1 MGCARLWPHPLA
13 VGKREMLI
21 SSVGAGLGL
30 MLAGWISHFILGEVN
45 LWFIAPM
52 GASAVLLFGVPNSP
66 LAQLVDRRRQ
76 CAGGDGGCLRRSADP
91 RSGPGLRRCGG
102 GGHRPDVQAA
112 LPASPGGAVALTAI
126 LGGPGIHQMG
136 YHFVLY
142 PVLLN
147 SVLLAALAILFNN
160 LAGRRYPHALAPAEA
175 KPANL
180 PIDAV
185 SITRADLHE
194 ALMEGDLFDIDED
207 DLQEI
212 LLRAEQLAHQ
222 RQSKTA

>member
-1 MGCARLWPHPLA
+1 M
-13 VGKREMLI
+13 
-21 SSVGAGLGL
+21 
-30 MLAGWISHFILGEVN
+30 
-45 LWFIAPM
+45 
-52 GASAVLLFGVPNSP
+52 
-66 LAQLVDRRRQ
+66 
-76 CAGGDGGCLRRSADP
+76 
-91 RSGPGLRRCGG
+91 
-102 GGHRPDVQAA
+102 
-112 LPASPGGAVALTAI
+112 ALTAI

-185 SITRADLHE
+185 AITRADLHE

-222 RQSKTA
+222 RQSKIA

>member
-1 MGCARLWPHPLA
+1 MKTQWIERVKVGCARLWPHPLA

-52 GASAVLLFGVPNSP
+52 GASAVLLIP
-66 LAQLVDRRRQ
+66 D
-76 CAGGDGGCLRRSADP
+76 
-91 RSGPGLRRCGG
+91 PGLACGVAAAVAIGLMFKLRCL
-102 GGHRPDVQAA
+102 HP
-112 LPASPGGAVALTAI
+112 PGGAVALTAI

>member
-1 MGCARLWPHPLA
+1 
-13 VGKREMLI
+13 
-21 SSVGAGLGL
+21 
-30 MLAGWISHFILGEVN
+30 
-45 LWFIAPM
+45 
-52 GASAVLLFGVPNSP
+52 LFGVPNSP
-66 LAQLVDRRRQ
+66 LAQPWSIVGGNALAATVGV
-76 CAGGDGGCLRRSADP
+76 CAGLLIPD
-91 RSGPGLRRCGG
+91 PGLACGVAAAVAIGLMFKLRCL
-102 GGHRPDVQAA
+102 HP
-112 LPASPGGAVALTAI
+112 PGGAVALTAI

-185 SITRADLHE
+185 AITRADLHE

>member
-1 MGCARLWPHPLA
+1 MFKLRCLHP
-13 VGKREMLI
+13 
-21 SSVGAGLGL
+21 
-30 MLAGWISHFILGEVN
+30 
-45 LWFIAPM
+45 
-52 GASAVLLFGVPNSP
+52 
-66 LAQLVDRRRQ
+66 
-76 CAGGDGGCLRRSADP
+76 
-91 RSGPGLRRCGG
+91 
-102 GGHRPDVQAA
+102 
-112 LPASPGGAVALTAI
+112 PGGAVALTAI

-185 SITRADLHE
+185 SITRGDLHE
-194 ALMEGDLFDIDED
+194 ALMEGICSISTRTICRRSCCAPSSWRISGKAKLPD
-207 DLQEI
+207 QPSV
-212 LLRAEQLAHQ
+212 LR
-222 RQSKTA
+222 

>member
-1 MGCARLWPHPLA
+1 M
-13 VGKREMLI
+13 
-21 SSVGAGLGL
+21 
-30 MLAGWISHFILGEVN
+30 
-45 LWFIAPM
+45 
-52 GASAVLLFGVPNSP
+52 
-66 LAQLVDRRRQ
+66 
-76 CAGGDGGCLRRSADP
+76 
-91 RSGPGLRRCGG
+91 
-102 GGHRPDVQAA
+102 
-112 LPASPGGAVALTAI
+112 ALTAI

-185 SITRADLHE
+185 AITRADLHE
-194 ALMEGDLFDIDED
+194 ALMEDLFDIDED

>member
-1 MGCARLWPHPLA
+1 M
-13 VGKREMLI
+13 
-21 SSVGAGLGL
+21 
-30 MLAGWISHFILGEVN
+30 
-45 LWFIAPM
+45 
-52 GASAVLLFGVPNSP
+52 
-66 LAQLVDRRRQ
+66 
-76 CAGGDGGCLRRSADP
+76 
-91 RSGPGLRRCGG
+91 
-102 GGHRPDVQAA
+102 
-112 LPASPGGAVALTAI
+112 ALTAI

-194 ALMEGDLFDIDED
+194 ALMEGICS
-207 DLQEI
+207 I
-212 LLRAEQLAHQ
+212 LTRTICRRSCCAPSSWRISGKARPPDQTSVLR
-222 RQSKTA
+222 